1 MEYNPKQKH
10 IIMDSVKQT
19 VNFAILKVFDSE
31 RGLGMQYRYWETLK
45 IGMAVVMKETPFS
58 GTKNF
63 DDILGIFALY
73 LLSKGIL
80 AHLSLLPSIG

>member
-1 MEYNPKQKH
+1 M
-10 IIMDSVKQT
+10 SVEKY
-19 VNFAILKVFDSE
+19 FDSE

-58 GTKNF
+58 GTKIF

-80 AHLSLLPSIG
+80 AHLSLLPSIGWVPYPSLLLSSRNSETTT